1 MESEQGICIARNKG
15 LEDTNRE
22 YIIFIDNDDYISP
35 KYLETLYKHRSEKR
49 IVLGNFFNIDE
60 NTKEIKKT
68 YFSDSLLNNEGITE
82 SNKIAVDAL
91 FITTNKLIPFKY
103 IKNIKFNEKRQ

>member
-35 KYLETLYKHRSEKR
+35 K
-49 IVLGNFFNIDE
+49 
-60 NTKEIKKT
+60 
-68 YFSDSLLNNEGITE
+68 
-82 SNKIAVDAL
+82 
-91 FITTNKLIPFKY
+91 IP
-103 IKNIKFNEKRQ
+103 